1 MTWTALGDALPA
13 AVGIA
18 ISPLPIVL
26 VILMLVSARARVNG
40 PAFLG
45 GWLVGVLLV
54 SGVAFALADA
64 ADAATDADAAD
75 GFNVAQLFLGLLFVA
90 LAVRQWKSRPEP
102 GGEPEQPKL
111 FAAVDSMGAGKA
123 AGFGF
128 IAAAVNPKNLPLGA
142 SAGIAIAQAGAT
154 GSDGVIALVLFTL
167 LASTTVAAPVIV
179 YFALGD
185 RADALLA
192 SWKTWLIANNA
203 TVMMVLFAVL
213 GAKMIGTGLGVLA

>member
-1 MTWTALGDALPA
+1 MMWNALGDALPA

-18 ISPLPIVL
+18 ISPIPIVL
-26 VILMLVSARARVNG
+26 VILMLVSARAKVNG
-40 PAFLG
+40 PAFLA
-45 GWLVGVLLV
+45 GWLGGVLVV

-75 GFNVAQLFLGLLFVA
+75 GFNVFQLVLGLLFVA
-90 LAVRQWKSRPEP
+90 LAVKQGRSRPEP
-102 GGEPEQPKL
+102 GTEPEQPKL
-111 FAAVDSMGAGKA
+111 FAAVDTMGGGKA
-123 AGFGF
+123 VGLGF
-128 IAAAVNPKNLPLGA
+128 IAAAANPKNLPLGA

-167 LASTTVAAPVIV
+167 IASASVAAPVVV

-185 RADALLA
+185 RADAMLA